1 MAPRAGR
8 YGRRVLSLGANAYAR
23 RALRLQT
30 RDATSG
36 FRAWRAAALRRC
48 DVLRTESNGYGFQ
61 VEKHLARR
69 APRSA
74 GRGEHPI
81 TFTERVAGASK
92 MTVDVAREAAVLVAR
107 WRWAELQA
115 AQPATQTSSSSS
127 THSLNSGIR
136 LDGVRVRRW

>member
-1 MAPRAGR
+1 MLFR
-8 YGRRVLSLGANAYAR
+8 S
-23 RALRLQT
+23 

-36 FRAWRAAALRRC
+36 FRAWRAAALLRC

-61 VEKHLARR
+61 VENTWHAERR
-69 APRSA
+69 GLRVV
-74 GRGEHPI
+74 EHPI

-115 AQPATQTSSSSS
+115 AHPALRPAAPQHTP
-127 THSLNSGIR
+127 
-136 LDGVRVRRW
+136 

>member
-36 FRAWRAAALRRC
+36 FRAWRAGPPCCAATC
-48 DVLRTESNGYGFQ
+48 CAPSPNGYTASRSRTPGNAERRGLRV
-61 VEKHLARR
+61 VEHTRSPS
-69 APRSA
+69 PR
-74 GRGEHPI
+74 
-81 TFTERVAGASK
+81 RVAGASK

-115 AQPATQTSSSSS
+115 AHPALRPAAPQHTP
-127 THSLNSGIR
+127 
-136 LDGVRVRRW
+136 